1 MLPRNALVICKIC
14 NISFELIH
22 FNQKLCSL
30 DCKKESRRFVLMK
43 HKKTD
48 SWKKSNDKWINSEK
62 RKANEKK
69 LRQKP
74 SYKARAVISS
84 TKCLKNSPEL
94 QEKKRIRD
102 IEFSKSE
109 NGKAINR
116 ISRKKYGLT
125 DKCKIIRKN
134 SRAKR
139 RSLEKNGK
147 ISLEQWSEI
156 LAKNNH
162 QCVKCKTDKRIEM
175 DHIIPL
181 SKGGA
186 HSVENIQP
194 LCRSCNASKGNK
206 IWQN

>member
-1 MLPRNALVICKIC
+1 MTCKLCGKDFIK
-14 NISFELIH
+14 NH
-22 FNQKLCSL
+22 FNQALCSL
-30 DCKKESRRFVLMK
+30 YCKKISRALVLKK
-43 HKKTD
+43 HKATD
-48 SWKKSNDKWINSEK
+48 KWQASNKRWQSSEKFKSNEK
-62 RKANEKK
+62 IY
-69 LRQKP
+69 RQKP
-74 SYKARAVISS
+74 LAKKKAIVRS
-84 TKCLKNSPEL
+84 TKSLKGSPEP
-94 QEKKRIRD
+94 QEKKRLRD
-102 IEFSKSE
+102 REFAKTE
-109 NGKAINR
+109 KGRALNR
-116 ISRKKYGLT
+116 LARKKYNQT
-125 DKCKIIRKN
+125 DKCKIVRKN
-134 SRAKR
+134 AKAKR
-139 RSLEKNGK
+139 RTLEKSGK